1 MDTLTPE
8 QRSDRMRRVRQRGTG
23 PELAVRRELHA
34 MGYRFRLHRRD
45 LPGRPDIVLPGRR
58 AAIFVHG
65 CFWHRH
71 PGCTRTTTPKTRADY
86 WLTKFAENKA
96 RDASAIAAL
105 EAAGW
110 RVRVVWEC
118 ETLRLETLGPA
129 LREFLICSVCEP

>member
-23 PELAVRRELHA
+23 PELAVRRALHA
-34 MGYRFRLHRRD
+34 MGLRFRLHRRD

-71 PGCTRTTTPKTRADY
+71 PGCSRTTTPKTRADY
-86 WLTKFAENKA
+86 WLAKFAENEA
-96 RDASAIAAL
+96 RDAKAIVTLAAD
-105 EAAGW
+105 GW
-110 RVRVVWEC
+110 RVQVVWEC
-118 ETLRLETLGPA
+118 ETLRPEVLARSLQ
-129 LREFLICSVCEP
+129 EFLICSVHES